1 MSIQSVVV
9 VVAAVEQRGHS
20 AMAMYTG
27 TLEKKEKIPFVCVCL
42 TGPISFII
50 KFLIFTSIE
59 VFYR

>member
-42 TGPISFII
+42 TRLISFFS
-50 KFLIFTSIE
+50 KVMIE
-59 VFYR
+59 VFYH